1 MATNKEETMKVFV
14 RVRPPI
20 YKEVKYDTAVMTQGT
35 NAVSVYYEN
44 TEISKSYDHVFGELS
59 AQEEVFEKVKPL
71 LVDVLSGINCC
82 IFAYG
87 QTSSGRWIY
96 STYIR
101 RVCLNNC

>member
-1 MATNKEETMKVFV
+1 MSTRREETMKVFV

-35 NAVSVYYEN
+35 SAVSVYYEN
-44 TEISKSYDHVFGELS
+44 KETSNSYDHVFGELS

-87 QTSSGRWIY
+87 QTSSGR
-96 STYIR
+96 
-101 RVCLNNC
+101 CELM